1 MASKFMRIKR
11 IVIPLITLVILVSQ
25 ISGCAIMNRDDA
37 AGILADNDE
46 VVVEYAEP
54 DENVG
59 TEGIAGQIDTSV
71 PEDTSEDLEDAE
83 IGVVDNIG
91 TLDEGT
97 GPEQAE
103 QPGEVGETEAPE
115 VEAPEVEAPV
125 EAEPTYSFTSVNE
138 TVYATTTVN
147 IREGFSADTDKV
159 GSLGRGQSVKRVGIG
174 TGDAEGWSQV
184 EFNGQTAYI
193 SSEYLSLTKPAAPS
207 SGSNSG
213 SGGQASQSKPSSGS
227 QSSSSGQTQTQQP
240 SSSGTEHSLDDL
252 ADAIK
257 ESMEQNGEVGSTTGP
272 LTEETI
278 EGIAGS
284 IELVREILG
293 EKDIGHV
300 YESNKLLKI
309 EEQVEKTWEYIAE
322 TYANMLAEIKEAVY
336 MPVGIMT
343 GVAPGQQQPGTQYSS
358 QMVSPANSTGTIKQ
372 SESSKD
378 GATSSKSIDQVE
390 WDENNAETILAW
402 MASDEDG

>member
-1 MASKFMRIKR
+1 MASKFMRIKK

-54 DENVG
+54 DENAGADGV
-59 TEGIAGQIDTSV
+59 AGQIDTSV

-91 TLDEGT
+91 TLDEDDTEGA
-97 GPEQAE
+97 GEVE
-103 QPGEVGETEAPE
+103 QPGEVGETEAAE
-115 VEAPEVEAPV
+115 VEAPEAPEVEAPV

-147 IREGFSADTDKV
+147 IREGFSADTAKV

-193 SSEYLSLTKPAAPS
+193 SSEYLSLTKPAAQS

-213 SGGQASQSKPSSGS
+213 SGGQTSQGSSGGQTS
-227 QSSSSGQTQTQQP
+227 QGSSGGQTQQP

-252 ADAIK
+252 ANAMQQAME
-257 ESMEQNGEVGSTTGP
+257 ESNGVGSTTGP

-284 IELVREILG
+284 IELV
-293 EKDIGHV
+293 
-300 YESNKLLKI
+300 
-309 EEQVEKTWEYIAE
+309 
-322 TYANMLAEIKEAVY
+322 
-336 MPVGIMT
+336 P
-343 GVAPGQQQPGTQYSS
+343 
-358 QMVSPANSTGTIKQ
+358 
-372 SESSKD
+372 
-378 GATSSKSIDQVE
+378 
-390 WDENNAETILAW
+390 
-402 MASDEDG
+402 

>member
-1 MASKFMRIKR
+1 MASKFMRIKKV
-11 IVIPLITLVILVSQ
+11 VIPLITLVILVSQ

-37 AGILADNDE
+37 VGILEENSE

-54 DENVG
+54 DENAG
-59 TEGIAGQIDTSV
+59 AEGVAGQIDTSV

-83 IGVVDNIG
+83 DMGEIGVVDNIG
-91 TLDEGT
+91 TLDEET
-97 GPEQAE
+97 GPEGAE
-103 QPGEVGETEAPE
+103 QVGEVGETEAPE
-115 VEAPEVEAPV
+115 TPEVEAPV

-193 SSEYLSLTKPAAPS
+193 SSDYLSLTKPAAQS

-213 SGGQASQSKPSSGS
+213 SSGGQASQSKPSSGS

-252 ADAIK
+252 ANAMQQAME
-257 ESMEQNGEVGSTTGP
+257 ESNGVGSTTGP

-284 IELVREILG
+284 IELV
-293 EKDIGHV
+293 
-300 YESNKLLKI
+300 
-309 EEQVEKTWEYIAE
+309 
-322 TYANMLAEIKEAVY
+322 
-336 MPVGIMT
+336 P
-343 GVAPGQQQPGTQYSS
+343 
-358 QMVSPANSTGTIKQ
+358 
-372 SESSKD
+372 
-378 GATSSKSIDQVE
+378 
-390 WDENNAETILAW
+390 
-402 MASDEDG
+402 

>member
-1 MASKFMRIKR
+1 MASKFMRIKKV
-11 IVIPLITLVILVSQ
+11 VIPLITLVILVSQ

-54 DENVG
+54 DEDAGADGV
-59 TEGIAGQIDTSV
+59 AGQIDTSV
-71 PEDTSEDLEDAE
+71 PDDTSEDLEDAEDMGE

-91 TLDEGT
+91 TLDEGDT
-97 GPEQAE
+97 EGAGEAE
-103 QPGEVGETEAPE
+103 QVDEPEAPE
-115 VEAPEVEAPV
+115 TPEVEAPV

-193 SSEYLSLTKPAAPS
+193 SSDYLSLTKPAAQS

-213 SGGQASQSKPSSGS
+213 SQTSQESSGGQTSQGSSG
-227 QSSSSGQTQTQQP
+227 GQTQQP

-252 ADAIK
+252 ANAMQQAME
-257 ESMEQNGEVGSTTGP
+257 ESNGVGSTTGP

-284 IELVREILG
+284 IELV
-293 EKDIGHV
+293 
-300 YESNKLLKI
+300 
-309 EEQVEKTWEYIAE
+309 
-322 TYANMLAEIKEAVY
+322 
-336 MPVGIMT
+336 P
-343 GVAPGQQQPGTQYSS
+343 
-358 QMVSPANSTGTIKQ
+358 
-372 SESSKD
+372 
-378 GATSSKSIDQVE
+378 
-390 WDENNAETILAW
+390 
-402 MASDEDG
+402 

>member
-1 MASKFMRIKR
+1 MASKFMRIKK

-46 VVVEYAEP
+46 VVVEYAET
-54 DENVG
+54 DENAGADGV
-59 TEGIAGQIDTSV
+59 AGQIDTSV

-91 TLDEGT
+91 TLDEGDTEGT
-97 GPEQAE
+97 GEVE

-115 VEAPEVEAPV
+115 VEAPEAPEVEAPV

-174 TGDAEGWSQV
+174 TGDAEGWSEV

-193 SSEYLSLTKPAAPS
+193 SSEYLSTVKPAAQS

-213 SGGQASQSKPSSGS
+213 SQTSQGSSGGQTSQGSSG
-227 QSSSSGQTQTQQP
+227 GQTQQP

-252 ADAIK
+252 ANAMQQAME
-257 ESMEQNGEVGSTTGP
+257 ESNGVGSTTGP

-284 IELVREILG
+284 IELV
-293 EKDIGHV
+293 
-300 YESNKLLKI
+300 
-309 EEQVEKTWEYIAE
+309 
-322 TYANMLAEIKEAVY
+322 
-336 MPVGIMT
+336 P
-343 GVAPGQQQPGTQYSS
+343 
-358 QMVSPANSTGTIKQ
+358 
-372 SESSKD
+372 
-378 GATSSKSIDQVE
+378 
-390 WDENNAETILAW
+390 
-402 MASDEDG
+402 

>member
-1 MASKFMRIKR
+1 MASKFMRIKK

-54 DENVG
+54 DENAGADGV
-59 TEGIAGQIDTSV
+59 AGQIDTSV

-91 TLDEGT
+91 TLDEET

-103 QPGEVGETEAPE
+103 QAGEVGETEAPE
-115 VEAPEVEAPV
+115 VEAPEVPEVETPV

-174 TGDAEGWSQV
+174 TGDAEGWSEV

-193 SSEYLSLTKPAAPS
+193 SSEYLSLTKPAAQS

-213 SGGQASQSKPSSGS
+213 SGSQTSQGSSG
-227 QSSSSGQTQTQQP
+227 GQTQQP
-240 SSSGTEHSLDDL
+240 SQPSSGQNQSSSSDD
-252 ADAIK
+252 DSWKDQYTGGITVIDPDNYNGTNW
-257 ESMEQNGEVGSTTGP
+257 MEEGTGGSAAGNEWNGEFHDKD
-272 LTEETI
+272 EMW
-278 EGIAGS
+278 EGI
-284 IELVREILG
+284 
-293 EKDIGHV
+293 
-300 YESNKLLKI
+300 
-309 EEQVEKTWEYIAE
+309 Q
-322 TYANMLAEIKEAVY
+322 
-336 MPVGIMT
+336 
-343 GVAPGQQQPGTQYSS
+343 
-358 QMVSPANSTGTIKQ
+358 
-372 SESSKD
+372 
-378 GATSSKSIDQVE
+378 
-390 WDENNAETILAW
+390 
-402 MASDEDG
+402 

>member
-1 MASKFMRIKR
+1 MASRFMRIKKV
-11 IVIPLITLVILVSQ
+11 VIPLITLVILVSQ

-37 AGILADNDE
+37 VGIMEENSE

-54 DENVG
+54 DEDVG
-59 TEGIAGQIDTSV
+59 VDGVAGQIDTSV
-71 PEDTSEDLEDAE
+71 PEDTSEDLEDTE

-91 TLDEGT
+91 TIDEGDT
-97 GPEQAE
+97 EGAGEAE
-103 QPGEVGETEAPE
+103 QVGETEAPE
-115 VEAPEVEAPV
+115 TPEVETPV

-138 TVYATTTVN
+138 TVYATSTVN

-193 SSEYLSLTKPAAPS
+193 SSDYLSLTKPAAQS
-207 SGSNSG
+207 SGNNSG
-213 SGGQASQSKPSSGS
+213 SSGGQTSQSKPSTGS

-252 ADAIK
+252 ANAMQQAME
-257 ESMEQNGEVGSTTGP
+257 ESNGVGSTTGP

-284 IELVREILG
+284 IELV
-293 EKDIGHV
+293 
-300 YESNKLLKI
+300 
-309 EEQVEKTWEYIAE
+309 
-322 TYANMLAEIKEAVY
+322 
-336 MPVGIMT
+336 P
-343 GVAPGQQQPGTQYSS
+343 
-358 QMVSPANSTGTIKQ
+358 
-372 SESSKD
+372 
-378 GATSSKSIDQVE
+378 
-390 WDENNAETILAW
+390 
-402 MASDEDG
+402 